1 MNTTKIKV
9 IFLDWDGVTNRI
21 SDKPSRSTQPR
32 VDEDGNLVHAEPE
45 LVGRLNRI
53 VEETGCRLVL
63 SSSWR
68 HDPMW
73 RANMRAQGITHE
85 FLDLT
90 PLRTHDVCTPFRT
103 KDSPCRGDNV
113 REWLEAHPEVGD
125 YAILDDTSDF
135 LPEQAS
141 HLYRCRSDEG
151 LTEGIALE
159 IIERF
164 NF

>member
-9 IFLDWDGVTNRI
+9 IFLDWDGIQNRI

-53 VEETGCRLVL
+53 VDETGCRLVL

-73 RANMRAQGITHE
+73 RAHMRAQGVTHE
-85 FLDLT
+85 FLDRT
-90 PLRTHDVCTPFRT
+90 PLRT
-103 KDSPCRGDNV
+103 KNGKCRGDNV
-113 REWLEAHPEVGD
+113 REWLSAHPEVED

-151 LTEGIALE
+151 LTEVIALD

-164 NF
+164 NR